1 MGLPWDWKAG
11 DWKRGLP
18 GPVEKGRRGL
28 AGTEAGSRGEAVAPG
43 EKQEETGFTKPE
55 VLGGR
60 KEDRGQVSTGH
71 SCWTNPS
78 PSAQTRDGS

>member
-1 MGLPWDWKAG
+1 MDSRGTWTLARESSGPFMGLPWDWKAG

-55 VLGGR
+55 VTLASSR
-60 KEDRGQVSTGH
+60 S
-71 SCWTNPS
+71 
-78 PSAQTRDGS
+78 